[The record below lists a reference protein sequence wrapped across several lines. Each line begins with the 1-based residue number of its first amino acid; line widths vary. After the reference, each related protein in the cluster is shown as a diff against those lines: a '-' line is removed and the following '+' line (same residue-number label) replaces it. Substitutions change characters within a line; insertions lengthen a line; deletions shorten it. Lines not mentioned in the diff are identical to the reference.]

1 MNPVAKYL
9 AVAAAIFAVLL
20 GCAAAGWTVRGWRCE
35 TAMAAYQGEQEEAAQ
50 AQFEAGMATEARN
63 EATTEQST
71 QRLDEQQEA
80 HQKETVYVEKKVIQ
94 YRDRWRDRSCKLSD
108 DWLQLYNESLF
119 GTDQAVP
126 EAGPAG
132 SATSVAPVLLPA
144 GRN

>member
-1 MNPVAKYL
+1 MNPVFRYL
-9 AVAAAIFAVLL
+9 AVCASIMVIML
-20 GCAAAGWTVRGWRCE
+20 GCAAAGWTARGWRCE
-35 TAMAAYQGEQEEAAQ
+35 SAMAAYQGEQEEAEQ
-50 AQFEAGMATEARN
+50 AQFEAGIAVEARN
-63 EATTEQST
+63 NATTDQST
-71 QRLDEQQEA
+71 QRLNEQQEA

-126 EAGPAG
+126 EGSPAG
-132 SATSVAPVLLPA
+132 SATSGAPVLLPA

>member
-9 AVAAAIFAVLL
+9 AVAAAIFAVML
-20 GCAAAGWTVRGWRCE
+20 GCATAGWTVRGWRCE
-35 TAMAAYQGEQEEAAQ
+35 SAMAAYQGEQEEAAQ
-50 AQFEAGMATEARN
+50 AQFEAGIAVEARN
-63 EATTEQST
+63 ETTTDQST
-71 QRLDEQQEA
+71 QRLNEQQEA

-119 GTDQAVP
+119 GNDQAVP
-126 EAGPAG
+126 EAGSAG
-132 SATSVAPVLLPA
+132 SASAGPTVLLPA

>member
-20 GCAAAGWTVRGWRCE
+20 GCAAAGWTARGWRCE
-35 TAMAAYQGEQEEAAQ
+35 SAMAAYQGEQEEAAQ
-50 AQFEAGMATEARN
+50 AQFEEGIAVEARN
-63 EATTEQST
+63 EATTDQST

-119 GTDQAVP
+119 GADQAVP
-126 EAGPAG
+126 EASATG
-132 SATSVAPVLLPA
+132 SASAGATVLLPA